1 VNRFRGPTALPPLV
15 PAAREFHASLD
26 CYAPTPL
33 HVLPELAKELGVR
46 AIYVKDEACR
56 FGTGA
61 FKVLG
66 ASWAMH
72 CSGGGPASVFSCAT
86 DGNHGHAVAWMARR
100 MGARA
105 RVFVPGN
112 VVTARVERIRREGA
126 GITIV
131 DGTYDDAVRRCAAES
146 AENGWR
152 VISDTGYAGYV
163 DIPLRVVEG
172 YGTLFAEFEEQ
183 REAMGLAAPELV
195 LIQAG
200 VGGLLAAAV
209 THFRRTSETVKI
221 VAVEPEDAA
230 CLLESI
236 ETPDGRPATASGSQN
251 SIMAG
256 LNCGEPSLTAWPLI
270 RSGVDGFLAI
280 EDSYAVEAIRRF
292 DSPTGDDPRILAGE
306 SGAAGLAGLLAM
318 QGDGPIL
325 VINTEGATAGTGHG
339 AAAS

>member
-1 VNRFRGPTALPPLV
+1 MNRFRGPTALPPPN
-15 PAAREFHASLD
+15 PAARDFHASLD

-33 HVLPELAKELGVR
+33 HVLPALAEELGVR
-46 AIYVKDEACR
+46 AIYVKDEASR

-72 CSGGGPASVFSCAT
+72 SSGGGAGSVFSCAT

-105 RVFVPGN
+105 RVFVPAN
-112 VVTARVERIRREGA
+112 VASARVERIRREGA

-131 DGTYDDAVRRCAAES
+131 DGTYDEAVRRCAAES
-146 AENGWR
+146 AENQWR
-152 VISDTGYAGYV
+152 VISDTGYEGYV
-163 DIPLRVVEG
+163 DVPLRVVEG
-172 YGTLFAEFEEQ
+172 YGTLFAESEEQ
-183 REAMGLAAPELV
+183 RVALGLKAPELV

-209 THFRRTSETVKI
+209 THFRRISDTVKI

-236 ETPDGRPATASGSQN
+236 ETPDGRPATASGGQN

-280 EDSYAVEAIRRF
+280 EDSYAEEAMRRLRL
-292 DSPTGDDPRILAGE
+292 PVGDDPRIVAGE

-318 QGDGPIL
+318 RGNGPVL
-325 VINTEGATAGTGHG
+325 VVNTEGTGHR
-339 AAAS
+339 AAS